1 MIENLQKLDLFDD
14 SKKVADYPES
24 QQIDYFRDIA
34 KIPVSLI
41 PTGSSILDLVFKSPI
56 SKRKDEWAKELGEKV
71 QWLLDKGLTI
81 EELQNNEKFIDA
93 VFQAT
98 QIAIKTSQREK
109 INALKNAV
117 VNTALDETYDASII
131 EMFLYLIDSLTP
143 LHFSLLS
150 NSKAS
155 SEFETARLNGNQRI
169 PWLSLEQ
176 AQKSYENVDSVL
188 IRSIFLQFAQDGI
201 FIKVDR
207 AILTNFG
214 EQFMNFIKE
223 N

>member
-1 MIENLQKLDLFDD
+1 MSEELQKLGLFEND
-14 SKKVADYPES
+14 KKLADYPEKE
-24 QQIDYFRDIA
+24 QIDYFRDIA

-71 QWLLDKGLTI
+71 QWLLDNGLTI
-81 EELQNNEKFIDA
+81 KDLQHNEKFVDV

-109 INALKNAV
+109 INALKNAI
-117 VNTALDETYDASII
+117 VNIVLDESYDASII
-131 EMFLYLIDSLTP
+131 QMFLNLIDSLTP

-155 SEFETARLNGNQRI
+155 SEFEATRLVGNQRI

-176 AQKSYENVDSVL
+176 AQKSYANVDGV
-188 IRSIFLQFAQDGI
+188 IVRSIFSQFAQDGI

-214 EQFMNFIKE
+214 ERFMNFIKE